1 MDRREHRR
9 TFTTYTRSQLKRK
22 PYLRQTHKD
31 KHPMAQAVFSSILD
45 KAPADV
51 KPPETLPV
59 GSYLCTVQ
67 GLPRHDK
74 STKKGT
80 PFIEYTLIIQ
90 QPMDDVDE
98 DALNAFGDVKGKPI
112 KATFY
117 DTEQAG
123 YRIKE
128 FFEHCGLDTESVDTL
143 RELVDSPNGCQ
154 VIAHLK
160 HEASDD
166 GKRTFARLAGTAP
179 VES

>member
-1 MDRREHRR
+1 
-9 TFTTYTRSQLKRK
+9 
-22 PYLRQTHKD
+22 
-31 KHPMAQAVFSSILD
+31 MAQTSFSSILD

-59 GSYLCTVQ
+59 GSYLCVVQ
-67 GLPRHDK
+67 GMPRYDK

-80 PFIEYTLIIQ
+80 PFVEYTLIIQ
-90 QPMDDVDE
+90 QAMDDVDA
-98 DALNAFGDVKGKPI
+98 DDLAAFGDVKGKPI
-112 KATFY
+112 KATYY
-117 DTEQAG
+117 DTESAG

-128 FFEHCGLDTESVDTL
+128 FFEHCGLDVEAVESL
-143 RELVDSPNGCQ
+143 RELVDQPNGCQ
-154 VIAHLK
+154 VIAYMK